1 MMTIRTARPRM
12 GGGRRS
18 RRDANAIGRAREGV
32 VTTRASRMREIK
44 YVSSDAVEVE
54 NARGVSRAV
63 GACARRWVRSVYPN
77 GASSRRGGR
86 ARGARR
92 AA

>member
-1 MMTIRTARPRM
+1 VRATRDVVVDDVRAMTEETMTMMTIRTARPRM

-63 GACARRWVRSVYPN
+63 GACA
-77 GASSRRGGR
+77 
-86 ARGARR
+86 
-92 AA
+92 